1 MSENKEITD
10 KMISDIQEPIDG
22 WDGLLETQAELQG
35 ISKEELQAQIMHQM
49 FTPTQRKILTMS
61 EEQMLAEFALIQ
73 EKKSNLSKMERD
85 IVVGMFNKS
94 QPK

>member
-10 KMISDIQEPIDG
+10 KMVSDIQEPIDG

-49 FTPTQRKILTMS
+49 FTPTQRKILAMS

>member
-49 FTPTQRKILTMS
+49 FTPTQRKILAMS

>member
-49 FTPTQRKILTMS
+49 FTPTQRKILAMS

-85 IVVGMFNKS
+85 IVVGMFNK
-94 QPK
+94 